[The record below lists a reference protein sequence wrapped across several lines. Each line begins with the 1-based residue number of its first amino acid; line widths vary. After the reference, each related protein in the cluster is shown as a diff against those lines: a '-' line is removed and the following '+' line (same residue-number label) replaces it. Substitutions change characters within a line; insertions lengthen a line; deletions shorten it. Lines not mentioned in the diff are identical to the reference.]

1 MRSLLP
7 AALMAVV
14 ALTPAAAQAPAQGAS
29 ATGAAADYSAA
40 FTSLWQARPDAAR
53 SAATAGFTLQR
64 EKGSFQL
71 VSGQLSLLQPVQG
84 RVIGAT
90 WSGAGRFQF
99 TAPDSAEA
107 RRLGRFFGGRTSVDV
122 PIRKLVLL
130 FTDSTAAEL
139 QGRLQLG
146 NGPVPDVNIENAFE
160 YLGEKDAQFFDP
172 DFMRQVLNGSS
183 EGSFIAYI
191 ERDGGSPMMFEV
203 TAAEREGVRLSTKG
217 RGDGKFM
224 VNAAQLSSSTEPGS
238 KWVRT
243 RRGDVHVSHSQLDVT
258 LTHSTTG
265 DVSYRARS
273 RSTLWAPEAIGPWVP
288 LQLFYKLKIESAAW
302 ADGGSATF
310 ARGKDSGVLWVL
322 LPRVLSPGDSLVL
335 DLAYGGDLT
344 DRFGD
349 FFYIK
354 AASAWYPRSLDGR
367 SRGTFD
373 LTFHNPRTFA
383 LASIGERRDS
393 TVEGNMM
400 TTRWVMDRPAR
411 NASFNF
417 GLLKPYRV
425 EQATMPVT
433 VLWSQTG
440 HAEIVRAML
449 QGNTPVVQEKSV
461 EKAVGTDVASSMQ
474 FYQSVFGPA
483 PMKSFYATETP
494 TLHGEAFPG
503 LVHLSYITF
512 INNTKD
518 GEQEIFRAHEA
529 AHQWWGIGVDFMSY
543 RDQWLSEGFSTFSAL
558 WYLQA
563 SRKEPKPYFD
573 ALKRWRT
580 EILDRAAEAGPIDQ
594 GYRVVTDVEHGRDY
608 DIIVYK
614 KGAWVLHML
623 RALLI
628 DTRTM
633 NEDRFTAI
641 MKDFYQTYS
650 GQYATTADFQRTV
663 EKHVGQPMGW
673 FFDQWVRGTAIPTY
687 KPTWRSEPAGEGK
700 HRVKLTVVQE
710 GVPDSFMM
718 YVPVSIEFTNG
729 TKARVRVL
737 VKGPKSEPELPL
749 LPAEPRNLVF
759 NDLEGVLARVE

>member
-1 MRSLLP
+1 MRRMSAAMLLLL
-7 AALMAVV
+7 AGVSSAG
-14 ALTPAAAQAPAQGAS
+14 AQAPVQQAS
-29 ATGAAADYSAA
+29 GTGAARDYTTA
-40 FTSLWQARPDAAR
+40 FNSLWMAGPDGTR
-53 SAATAGFTLQR
+53 GATTTGFTLER
-64 EKGSFQL
+64 EKASFL
-71 VSGQLSLLQPVQG
+71 FESGQLSLLKPVQG
-84 RVIGAT
+84 RVIGAVWAGT
-90 WSGAGRFQF
+90 GRFRF
-99 TAPDSAEA
+99 TSPDSMEA
-107 RRLGRFFGGRTSVDV
+107 RRLARYFGGKLSLDV
-122 PIRKLVLL
+122 PIKKVVLL
-130 FTDSTAAEL
+130 FTDSTEAEL
-139 QGRLQLG
+139 QGRLQLKG
-146 NGPVPDVNIENAFE
+146 SPVPDVNIENAFE
-160 YLGEKDAQFFDP
+160 YMGDRNAQHFDP
-172 DFMRQVLNGSS
+172 DFMRQVLNGTS

-191 ERDGGSPMMFEV
+191 ERDGGSPLTFEV
-203 TAAEREGVRLSTKG
+203 TRAEREGVRLSVKG
-217 RGDGKFM
+217 RGDGKYM
-224 VNAAQLSSSTEPGS
+224 ENAVQVSSAGESEG
-238 KWVRT
+238 KWLRT
-243 RRGDVHVSHSQLDVT
+243 RRGDVHVSHSRLDVT
-258 LTHSTTG
+258 LSHSSTG
-265 DVSYRARS
+265 DVSYRATS
-273 RSTLWAPEAIGPWVP
+273 RSTLWAPEPVGPWVP
-288 LQLFYKLKIESAAW
+288 LQLFYKLKVESATW
-302 ADGGSATF
+302 ADGSSATF
-310 ARGKDSGVLWVL
+310 ARGKDAGILWVL
-322 LPRVLSPGDSLVL
+322 LPRVLSPGDSLAL
-335 DLAYGGDLT
+335 DLAYAGDMT
-344 DRFGD
+344 DRYGD

-354 AASAWYPRSLDGR
+354 AASAWYPRSLDYR

-373 LTFHNPRTFA
+373 LTFHNPKSFA
-383 LASIGERRDS
+383 LASIGERQES
-393 TVEGNMM
+393 TVSGNTL
-400 TTRWVMDRPAR
+400 TTRWVMDRPTR

-425 EQATMPVT
+425 EQATVPVT

-440 HAEIVRAML
+440 HAEIVRAMVAY
-449 QGNTPVVQEKSV
+449 NTPVVQEKSV

-474 FYQSVFGPA
+474 FYQSVFGP
-483 PMKSFYATETP
+483 PPVKSFYATETP

-512 INNTKD
+512 INNDKQ

-529 AHQWWGIGVDFMSY
+529 AHQWWGIGVDFAGY

-563 SRKEPKPYFD
+563 SRKETKPYFE

-641 MKDFYQTYS
+641 MKDFYQTYN

-687 KPTWRSEPAGEGK
+687 RPTWRFEPTGDGK
-700 HRVKLTVVQE
+700 YRVKLTVVQE

-718 YVPVSIEFTNG
+718 YVPVTVEFSNG
-729 TKARVRVL
+729 TRARMRVL

-749 LPAEPRNLVF
+749 LPAEPKHLVF
-759 NDLEGVLARVE
+759 NDMEGVLARVQ